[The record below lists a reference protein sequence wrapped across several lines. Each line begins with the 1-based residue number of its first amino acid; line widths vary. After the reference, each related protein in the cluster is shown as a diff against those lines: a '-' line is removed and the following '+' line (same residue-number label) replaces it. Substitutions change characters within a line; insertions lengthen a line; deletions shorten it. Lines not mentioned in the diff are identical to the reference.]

1 MVPLIFCLFSKHYKH
16 YLYRSTAR
24 SVCFTVNNYSPED
37 EAELQGLG
45 PKGLVKFII
54 FGKEVGASGTPHLQG
69 YAEASSSRAFSVWRR
84 IIGMRAYVTRAKG
97 TRAQNTAY
105 CSKDGDVFKYPEG
118 DVQEESDVGYSGLL
132 SAINAGMCVI
142 APPSTLRL

>member
-1 MVPLIFCLFSKHYKH
+1 MV
-16 YLYRSTAR
+16 
-24 SVCFTVNNYSPED
+24 
-37 EAELQGLG
+37 Q
-45 PKGLVKFII
+45 FII

-69 YAEASSSRAFSVWRR
+69 YTEWKCQRRLATWKRLIGERAH
-84 IIGMRAYVTRAKG
+84 IEGAKG

-118 DVQEESDVGYSGLL
+118 DVQEEPDVGYTGLL

-142 APPSTLRL
+142 TPPSTLRL

>member
-1 MVPLIFCLFSKHYKH
+1 M
-16 YLYRSTAR
+16 RRA
-24 SVCFTVNNYSPED
+24 CFTVNNYSSED
-37 EAELQGLG
+37 EENLKSIG
-45 PKGLVKFII
+45 PKGLVSFII

-69 YAEASSSRAFSVWRR
+69 YAETPSARTFRVWKR
-84 IIGMRAYVTRAKG
+84 IIGDRAYVKTAKG

-118 DVQEESDVGYSGLL
+118 DVQEEPDVGYTGLL

-142 APPSTLRL
+142 TPPSTLRL